1 MDLIHFIVFACIVYI
16 AIVAGRMSAK
26 NDMRRRF
33 ASIGGVGQKF
43 PDVTSVI
50 NYVLGLRD
58 QVEQLMQSGVEQG
71 HLIETLENEKE
82 LLQDEI
88 KDLTATYSARNVEYM
103 KLLQQMKD
111 KRDEC
116 NQLKNDMEILR
127 KDNNHLEDNL
137 SKARKAVDELMAK
150 ANKLAEE
157 MNNECGEVINKGAKY
172 AKAMDMS
179 ATRLIYA
186 HKLHNKTTLLTA
198 GVCAFGK
205 NGNISYPAGSRSLG
219 NAQSKEN
226 AECFAELTAS
236 LNLEAGESKRIG
248 VIHNYEALKA
258 CAKTFS
264 GIEHGVT
271 KVMGISA
278 ELVNFLALNKGML
291 NKIK

>member
-1 MDLIHFIVFACIVYI
+1 MDLIHFIILACLFYL
-16 AIVAGRMSAK
+16 AIVLGRMSAK

-33 ASIGGVGQKF
+33 ASIDEGQNF
-43 PDVTSVI
+43 SDVESVI
-50 NYVLGLRD
+50 NYILNLRD
-58 QVEQLMQSGVEQG
+58 QVETLLTDKKALTNSLNIARVGSEKLERDYKGLLEQLR
-71 HLIETLENEKE
+71 EKRE
-82 LLQDEI
+82 KCED
-88 KDLTATYSARNVEYM
+88 
-103 KLLQQMKD
+103 
-111 KRDEC
+111 
-116 NQLKNDMEILR
+116 LKNEMEILR
-127 KDNNHLEDNL
+127 KVNNRLEDNL

-150 ANKLAEE
+150 AYKLAEE
-157 MNNECGEVINKGAKY
+157 MNNECGEVINIGAKY

-226 AECFAELTAS
+226 AECFAKLTAS
-236 LNLEAGESKRIG
+236 LNLDAGESKCIG
-248 VIHNYEALKA
+248 VIHNYENLKA

-271 KVMGISA
+271 KVIGISA
-278 ELVNFLALNKGML
+278 ELMNYLALNKGML

>member
-1 MDLIHFIVFACIVYI
+1 MTLTHFVIFACVVYL
-16 AIVAGRMSAK
+16 AIVLGRMSAK

-33 ASIGGVGQKF
+33 ASIDEGQNF
-43 PDVTSVI
+43 SDVESVI
-50 NYVLGLRD
+50 NYILNLRD
-58 QVEQLMQSGVEQG
+58 QVETLSTDKKALTNSLNIANAGRENLERGYKVLLE
-71 HLIETLENEKE
+71 HLKEKRKECEELENE
-82 LLQDEI
+82 
-88 KDLTATYSARNVEYM
+88 
-103 KLLQQMKD
+103 
-111 KRDEC
+111 
-116 NQLKNDMEILR
+116 MEILR

-137 SKARKAVDELMAK
+137 TKARKAFDELMAK
-150 ANKLAEE
+150 AYKLAEE
-157 MNNECGEVINKGAKY
+157 MNNECGEVIDIGAKY
-172 AKAMDMS
+172 AKAMDKS
-179 ATRLIYA
+179 ATRVIYA
-186 HKLHNKTTLLTA
+186 HKLHNKTTLLTV
-198 GVCAFGK
+198 GICAFGK

-236 LNLEAGESKRIG
+236 LNLDAGESKCIG

-258 CAKTFS
+258 CAKTFN

>member
-1 MDLIHFIVFACIVYI
+1 MTLTHFVIFACVVYL
-16 AIVAGRMSAK
+16 AIVLGRMSAK

-33 ASIGGVGQKF
+33 ASIDEGQNF
-43 PDVTSVI
+43 SDVESVI
-50 NYVLGLRD
+50 NYILNLRD
-58 QVEQLMQSGVEQG
+58 QVETLSTDKKALTNSLNIAKTGREKLERDYKFLMS
-71 HLIETLENEKE
+71 
-82 LLQDEI
+82 
-88 KDLTATYSARNVEYM
+88 
-103 KLLQQMKD
+103 
-111 KRDEC
+111 
-116 NQLKNDMEILR
+116 QLKEKREKCEELKNEMEIMR

-137 SKARKAVDELMAK
+137 TKARKAFDELMAK
-150 ANKLAEE
+150 AYKLAEE
-157 MNNECGEVINKGAKY
+157 MNNECGEVINTGAKY
-172 AKAMDMS
+172 AKAMDKS

-236 LNLEAGESKRIG
+236 LNLDAGESKRIG
-248 VIHNYEALKA
+248 VIHNYEALQA
-258 CAKTFS
+258 CAKTFN

>member
-1 MDLIHFIVFACIVYI
+1 MDLIHFIIFACVVYL
-16 AIVAGRMSAK
+16 AIVLGRMSAK

-33 ASIGGVGQKF
+33 ASIDEGQNF
-43 PDVTSVI
+43 TDVESVI
-50 NYVLGLRD
+50 NYILNLRD
-58 QVEQLMQSGVEQG
+58 QVETLSTDKKALTNSLNIANAAGEKLERDYKVLLEQLKKKRKEC
-71 HLIETLENEKE
+71 EDLENE
-82 LLQDEI
+82 
-88 KDLTATYSARNVEYM
+88 
-103 KLLQQMKD
+103 
-111 KRDEC
+111 
-116 NQLKNDMEILR
+116 MEILR

-137 SKARKAVDELMAK
+137 TKAREMFDRLMAK

-179 ATRLIYA
+179 AIRIIYA

-226 AECFAELTAS
+226 AECFAKLTAS

-248 VIHNYEALKA
+248 VIHDYEALQG
-258 CAKTFS
+258 CAITYN

-278 ELVNFLALNKGML
+278 ELINYLALNKGML

>member
-16 AIVAGRMSAK
+16 AIVLGRMSAK

-33 ASIGGVGQKF
+33 ASIEEGQNF
-43 PDVTSVI
+43 SDVESVI
-50 NYVLGLRD
+50 NYILNLRD
-58 QVEQLMQSGVEQG
+58 QVETLSTDKKALTNSLNIARAGSEKLERDYKKLLEQFKNKR
-71 HLIETLENEKE
+71 EECEKLENE
-82 LLQDEI
+82 
-88 KDLTATYSARNVEYM
+88 
-103 KLLQQMKD
+103 
-111 KRDEC
+111 
-116 NQLKNDMEILR
+116 MEILR

-137 SKARKAVDELMAK
+137 SKARGMFDRLMVK

-157 MNNECGEVINKGAKY
+157 MNNECGEVITKGAKY

-179 ATRLIYA
+179 AIRIIYA

-226 AECFAELTAS
+226 AECFAKLTAS

-248 VIHNYEALKA
+248 VIHNYDALQG
-258 CAKTFS
+258 CAIMYN
-264 GIEHGVT
+264 GIEHGVS
-271 KVMGISA
+271 KVMSISV
-278 ELVNFLALNKGML
+278 ELMNYLEINKNML
-291 NKIK
+291 NRIK

>member
-1 MDLIHFIVFACIVYI
+1 MTLTHFVIFACAIYL
-16 AIVAGRMSAK
+16 AIVLGRMSAK

-33 ASIGGVGQKF
+33 ASIDEGQNF
-43 PDVTSVI
+43 TDVESVI
-50 NYVLGLRD
+50 NHILNLRD
-58 QVEQLMQSGVEQG
+58 QVE
-71 HLIETLENEKE
+71 TLLTDKKALTNSLNIANAAREKFE
-82 LLQDEI
+82 RDYKVLLE
-88 KDLTATYSARNVEYM
+88 
-103 KLLQQMKD
+103 
-111 KRDEC
+111 
-116 NQLKNDMEILR
+116 QLKEKREKCEDLKNEMEILR

-137 SKARKAVDELMAK
+137 SKAREMFDRLMAK
-150 ANKLAEE
+150 AYKLAEE
-157 MNNECGEVINKGAKY
+157 MNNECGEVITKGAKY

-179 ATRLIYA
+179 AKRIIYA

-248 VIHNYEALKA
+248 VIHDYEALKA

-278 ELVNFLALNKGML
+278 ELMNYLAINKGML

>member
-1 MDLIHFIVFACIVYI
+1 MTLTHFVIFVCVVYL

-33 ASIGGVGQKF
+33 ASIDEGQNF
-43 PDVTSVI
+43 SDVESVI
-50 NYVLGLRD
+50 NYILNLRD
-58 QVEQLMQSGVEQG
+58 QVETLLTDKKALTNSLNIAKAGREKLERDYKFLMSQVKEKR
-71 HLIETLENEKE
+71 EKCEELENE
-82 LLQDEI
+82 
-88 KDLTATYSARNVEYM
+88 
-103 KLLQQMKD
+103 
-111 KRDEC
+111 
-116 NQLKNDMEILR
+116 MEILR

-137 SKARKAVDELMAK
+137 TKARGMFDRLMTKAS
-150 ANKLAEE
+150 KLAEE

-219 NAQSKEN
+219 NAQNKEN
-226 AECFAELTAS
+226 AECFAKLTAS
-236 LNLEAGESKRIG
+236 LNLDAGESKRIG
-248 VIHNYEALKA
+248 VIHNYEALQG
-258 CAKTFS
+258 CAIIYN
-264 GIEHGVT
+264 GIEHGVS
-271 KVMGISA
+271 KVMGISV
-278 ELVNFLALNKGML
+278 ELINFLALNKGML

>member
-1 MDLIHFIVFACIVYI
+1 MTLTHFVIFACVVYL
-16 AIVAGRMSAK
+16 AIVIGRMSAK

-33 ASIGGVGQKF
+33 ASIDEGQNF
-43 PDVTSVI
+43 SDVESVI
-50 NYVLGLRD
+50 NYILNLRD
-58 QVEQLMQSGVEQG
+58 QVETLITDKKALTNSLNIAIAGREKLERDYKKLLEQLKEKR
-71 HLIETLENEKE
+71 EKCEELENE
-82 LLQDEI
+82 
-88 KDLTATYSARNVEYM
+88 
-103 KLLQQMKD
+103 
-111 KRDEC
+111 
-116 NQLKNDMEILR
+116 MEILR

-137 SKARKAVDELMAK
+137 TKARKAFDTLMAN
-150 ANKLAEE
+150 AYKLAEE
-157 MNNECGEVINKGAKY
+157 MNNDCGEVLDKGAKY

-179 ATRLIYA
+179 AKRIIYA

-226 AECFAELTAS
+226 AECFAKLTAS
-236 LNLEAGESKRIG
+236 LNLDAGESKCIG
-248 VIHNYEALKA
+248 VIHNYEDLKA

-271 KVMGISA
+271 KVIGISA
-278 ELVNFLALNKGML
+278 ELMNYLALNKGML

>member
-16 AIVAGRMSAK
+16 AIVSGRMSMK

-33 ASIGGVGQKF
+33 ASIEEGQNF
-43 PDVTSVI
+43 SDVESVI
-50 NYVLGLRD
+50 NYILNLRD
-58 QVEQLMQSGVEQG
+58 QVETLLTDKKALTNSLNIANAGRENLERGYKVLLE
-71 HLIETLENEKE
+71 HLKEKRE
-82 LLQDEI
+82 KCE
-88 KDLTATYSARNVEYM
+88 E
-103 KLLQQMKD
+103 
-111 KRDEC
+111 
-116 NQLKNDMEILR
+116 LKNEMEIMR

-137 SKARKAVDELMAK
+137 TKARKAFDELMAK
-150 ANKLAEE
+150 AYKLAEE
-157 MNNECGEVINKGAKY
+157 MNNECGEVINTGAKY
-172 AKAMDMS
+172 AKAMDKS

-236 LNLEAGESKRIG
+236 LNLDAGESKRIG
-248 VIHNYEALKA
+248 VIHNYEALQA
-258 CAKTFS
+258 CAKTFN

>member
-1 MDLIHFIVFACIVYI
+1 MTLIHFIIFACVVYL
-16 AIVAGRMSAK
+16 AIVFGRMSAK

-33 ASIGGVGQKF
+33 ASIDEGQNF
-43 PDVTSVI
+43 SDVESVI
-50 NYVLGLRD
+50 NYILNLRD
-58 QVEQLMQSGVEQG
+58 QVETLLTDKKALTNSLNIANVGRENLERGYKVLLE
-71 HLIETLENEKE
+71 HLKEKREKCEELENE
-82 LLQDEI
+82 
-88 KDLTATYSARNVEYM
+88 
-103 KLLQQMKD
+103 
-111 KRDEC
+111 
-116 NQLKNDMEILR
+116 MEILR

-137 SKARKAVDELMAK
+137 TKAREMFDRLMAK

-157 MNNECGEVINKGAKY
+157 MNNECGEVITKGAKY

-179 ATRLIYA
+179 AIRIIYA
-186 HKLHNKTTLLTA
+186 HKLHNKTTLLTV

-236 LNLEAGESKRIG
+236 LNLDAGESKRIG
-248 VIHNYEALKA
+248 VIHNYEALQA

-278 ELVNFLALNKGML
+278 ELMNYLALNKGML

>member
-1 MDLIHFIVFACIVYI
+1 MTLTHFIIFACVVYL
-16 AIVAGRMSAK
+16 AIVFGRMSAK

-33 ASIGGVGQKF
+33 ASIDEGQNF
-43 PDVTSVI
+43 TDVESVI
-50 NYVLGLRD
+50 NYILNLRD
-58 QVEQLMQSGVEQG
+58 QVEMLSTDKKALTNSLNIANAGRENLERGYKVLLE
-71 HLIETLENEKE
+71 HLKEKRKECEELENE
-82 LLQDEI
+82 
-88 KDLTATYSARNVEYM
+88 
-103 KLLQQMKD
+103 
-111 KRDEC
+111 
-116 NQLKNDMEILR
+116 MEILR
-127 KDNNHLEDNL
+127 KDNIHLEDNL
-137 SKARKAVDELMAK
+137 TKARKAFDELMAK
-150 ANKLAEE
+150 AYKLAEE
-157 MNNECGEVINKGAKY
+157 MNNECGEVINTGAKY
-172 AKAMDMS
+172 AKEMDKS

-219 NAQSKEN
+219 NAKSKEN
-226 AECFAELTAS
+226 AECFAGLTAS
-236 LNLEAGESKRIG
+236 LNLDAGESKRIG

-258 CAKTFS
+258 CAKTFN

>member
-16 AIVAGRMSAK
+16 AIVLGRMSAK

-33 ASIGGVGQKF
+33 ASIDEGQNF
-43 PDVTSVI
+43 SDVESVI
-50 NYVLGLRD
+50 NYILNLRD
-58 QVEQLMQSGVEQG
+58 QVE
-71 HLIETLENEKE
+71 TLFTDKKALTNSLNIARVGSEKLE
-82 LLQDEI
+82 RDYKVLL
-88 KDLTATYSARNVEYM
+88 A
-103 KLLQQMKD
+103 
-111 KRDEC
+111 
-116 NQLKNDMEILR
+116 QLKEKREKCEDLKNEMEILR
-127 KDNNHLEDNL
+127 KYNNRLEDNL

-150 ANKLAEE
+150 AYKLAEE

-179 ATRLIYA
+179 AIRLIYA
-186 HKLHNKTTLLTA
+186 YKLHNKTTLLTA
-198 GVCAFGK
+198 GVCALGNNGK
-205 NGNISYPAGSRSLG
+205 ISYPAGSRSLG

-226 AECFAELTAS
+226 AECFAKLTAS
-236 LNLEAGESKRIG
+236 LNLDAGESKCIG
-248 VIHNYEALKA
+248 VIHNYEDLKA

-278 ELVNFLALNKGML
+278 ELMNYLALNKGML

>member
-1 MDLIHFIVFACIVYI
+1 MDLIHFIFLSCIVYI
-16 AIVAGRMSAK
+16 AIVLGRMSAK

-33 ASIGGVGQKF
+33 ASIDEGQNF
-43 PDVTSVI
+43 SDVESVI
-50 NYVLGLRD
+50 NYILNLRD
-58 QVEQLMQSGVEQG
+58 QVE
-71 HLIETLENEKE
+71 TLFTDKKALTNSLNIARVGSEKLE
-82 LLQDEI
+82 RDYKGLLE
-88 KDLTATYSARNVEYM
+88 
-103 KLLQQMKD
+103 
-111 KRDEC
+111 
-116 NQLKNDMEILR
+116 QLKDRREKCEVLKNEMEIR
-127 KDNNHLEDNL
+127 IKVNKHLEDNL

-150 ANKLAEE
+150 AYKLAEE
-157 MNNECGEVINKGAKY
+157 MNNECGEVIEKGAKY

-179 ATRLIYA
+179 AIRLIYA

-226 AECFAELTAS
+226 AECFAKLTAS
-236 LNLEAGESKRIG
+236 LNLDAGESKCIG
-248 VIHNYEALKA
+248 VIHNYEDLKA

-271 KVMGISA
+271 KIIGISA
-278 ELVNFLALNKGML
+278 ELMNYLALNKGML